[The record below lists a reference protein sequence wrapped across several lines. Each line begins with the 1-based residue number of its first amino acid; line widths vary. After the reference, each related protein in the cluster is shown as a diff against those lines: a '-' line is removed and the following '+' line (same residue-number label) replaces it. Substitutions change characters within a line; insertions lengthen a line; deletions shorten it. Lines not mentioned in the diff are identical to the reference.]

1 MRAQSVHAEHVRI
14 LRPKKGKPR
23 HGGHR
28 GEVWE
33 FASASFLYS
42 QRLGAPYNPHMQSNS
57 SDEWSRLAKY
67 EYGVWAFLI
76 LAGILALSL
85 IIYLGYMLV

>member
-1 MRAQSVHAEHVRI
+1 MGTVARFGDLSTYCH
-14 LRPKKGKPR
+14 
-23 HGGHR
+23 
-28 GEVWE
+28 
-33 FASASFLYS
+33 S
-42 QRLGAPYNPHMQSNS
+42 QRLTAPYNRRMQSKS

-67 EYGVWAFLI
+67 EYGVWAFLV